1 MTEENERTEPT
12 TKAPA
17 EVQSD
22 SGEAGEPNG
31 DGEIENET
39 TDTDDRSEPPSGSG
53 ENSRA
58 LGLEKERIV
67 TALQWGVLV
76 GFGLLILVA
85 GGGLYSSLGSI
96 IDIWV
101 ADRYQPIARAG
112 VNLAILCA
120 AVGGVVATL
129 RRL

>member
-1 MTEENERTEPT
+1 MTDENERPEPT
-12 TKAPA
+12 ANAPDEERSEA
-17 EVQSD
+17 S
-22 SGEAGEPNG
+22 EAGESNG
-31 DGEIENET
+31 DGGIENGPT
-39 TDTDDRSEPPSGSG
+39 ATDDRPDPPSESG
-53 ENSRA
+53 GNSPA
-58 LGLEKERIV
+58 LGIERERLV
-67 TALQWGVLV
+67 TALQWGVLF

-85 GGGLYSSLGSI
+85 GAGLYSSLGSI

>member
-1 MTEENERTEPT
+1 MTDHDERTEPT
-12 TKAPA
+12 TNAPGEA
-17 EVQSD
+17 RSD
-22 SGEAGEPNG
+22 AGEAGEPNG
-31 DGEIENET
+31 GGEIENET
-39 TDTDDRSEPPSGSG
+39 TDTDDRPEPPSGSG
-53 ENSRA
+53 ENPRA

-67 TALQWGVLV
+67 TALQWGVLL